1 MWPWQKGPEMTRRDT
16 PEMDIMGPGGTR
28 RDITGGPGEVLLG
41 SQEGCGYGTRM
52 DTVMGPG
59 GIMGPR
65 WTWLWDQEGLWDQ
78 DGQLWDQDGHGC
90 GTRRDTVMGPGGI
103 MGPEWTRLWDQE
115 GHGYGTRSMLS
126 HGTRRDIIRR
136 L

>member
-59 GIMGPR
+59 GIMGP
-65 WTWLWDQEGLWDQ
+65 
-78 DGQLWDQDGHGC
+78 
-90 GTRRDTVMGPGGI
+90 
-103 MGPEWTRLWDQE
+103 EWTRLWDQE

>member
-1 MWPWQKGPEMTRRDT
+1 MAEGPEMTRRDT

-59 GIMGPR
+59 GIMGPG
-65 WTWLWDQEGLWDQ
+65 WT
-78 DGQLWDQDGHGC
+78 
-90 GTRRDTVMGPGGI
+90 V